1 MHFTDEQRRAIEA
14 RGTNILLSAAAGSG
28 KTTVLVERVLELI
41 ASGGTRIDRMLI
53 VTFTRAASSDM
64 RAKLTQELGRRSA
77 AGDGAC
83 REQLLVAADLV
94 PRRSAPAQLLGE
106 LGAHVRGSRA
116 GEGDDQHAVD
126 ARLA

>member
-64 RAKLTQELGRRSA
+64 RA
-77 AGDGAC
+77 
-83 REQLLVAADLV
+83 
-94 PRRSAPAQLLGE
+94 
-106 LGAHVRGSRA
+106 
-116 GEGDDQHAVD
+116 
-126 ARLA
+126 